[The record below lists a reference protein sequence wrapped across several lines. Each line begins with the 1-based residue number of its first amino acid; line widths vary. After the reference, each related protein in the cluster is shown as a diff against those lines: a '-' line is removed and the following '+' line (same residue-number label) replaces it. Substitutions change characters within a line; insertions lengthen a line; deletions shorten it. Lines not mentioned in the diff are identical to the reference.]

1 MYKRGS
7 RGPGAP
13 DRARA
18 LGTSSRAPDS
28 NHTSAQRHGPSHPP
42 APQCCTASAASA
54 DGHQPP
60 TFRWDP
66 RLIFPAEPQVGTVT
80 HSVADPVSSPTGT
93 VVARELRCQCL
104 KTLPRVDFENIQSLT
119 VTPPGPHC
127 TQTEVIATLKDG
139 QEVCLNPQAPRLQKI
154 IQKLLKSDKSS

>member
-1 MYKRGS
+1 M
-7 RGPGAP
+7 AP
-13 DRARA
+13 PTRRLLNAA
-18 LGTSSRAPDS
+18 LLLLLLLMATS
-28 NHTSAQRHGPSHPP
+28 
-42 APQCCTASAASA
+42 
-54 DGHQPP
+54 HQP
-60 TFRWDP
+60 
-66 RLIFPAEPQVGTVT
+66 
-80 HSVADPVSSPTGT
+80 SGT